1 MNQVDLKKTPLCPIF
16 CVDKCHIKFLD
27 FSPLCNFA
35 RARARTYTA
44 GKIVMQKPEKYIAVC
59 TTLPKNEKYSVVQ
72 RHMLKMVSKQGNG
85 CTNAN

>member
-35 RARARTYTA
+35 RARARTCTA